1 MFLVLPVGGRRR
13 LRAHSRFEAAT
24 RRGHRVAHHLLL
36 VIGMLRLKGEPDAD
50 DALPEDEDG
59 SRPVDRGERDE
70 LTGDDVF
77 PSTGPERGRSA
88 RADDED
94 EPSDSWRPERTFP
107 LRGLVIAGAAFAP
120 TFLLI
125 FFGVPYLVNSAAP
138 TRTPSAPVATVVPE
152 PDPKSFPSL
161 SEAARGDARA
171 GASDSRGAPGNRTT
185 GDLFRN
191 SAPPAPIPSA
201 PITPAPVP
209 EEPKVEERAAAVAPE
224 PPPSLPP
231 ARPTP
236 TLPERPAAPEPRAPE
251 TPRAAALP
259 PPSAPA
265 PTPAPPAV
273 PEPRRAARES
283 REWTPAA
290 AFTDR
295 AAAGRLASSIEKQGY
310 PVEIRQDASSSRPW
324 VVWIGAQPSGGSRRR

>member
-1 MFLVLPVGGRRR
+1 
-13 LRAHSRFEAAT
+13 
-24 RRGHRVAHHLLL
+24 
-36 VIGMLRLKGEPDAD
+36 MLRLKGEPDAD
-50 DALPEDEDG
+50 DALPEDEG
-59 SRPVDRGERDE
+59 RSRAVDRGETDE
-70 LTGDDVF
+70 ITGRDVF
-77 PSTGPERGRSA
+77 RNAGQDPGRSA
-88 RADDED
+88 AADDDED
-94 EPSDSWRPERTFP
+94 EPYDPWRPERTFP

-125 FFGVPYLVNSAAP
+125 FFGLPYLVDSAAP

-152 PDPKSFPSL
+152 PDLKSFPPL

-191 SAPPAPIPSA
+191 NAPPAPVPPA
-201 PITPAPVP
+201 LVPTVPITPAPIP

-236 TLPERPAAPEPRAPE
+236 TPAERPAAREPRAPE
-251 TPRAAALP
+251 TPRTAALP

-265 PTPAPPAV
+265 PTPAPPVV

>member
-1 MFLVLPVGGRRR
+1 MLPSGERRR
-13 LRAHSRFEAAT
+13 LRGHSRFEAAT
-24 RRGHRVAHHLLL
+24 RRGHRVAHDLRP
-36 VIGMLRLKGEPDAD
+36 VIVMLRLKGERDAD
-50 DALPEDEDG
+50 DALPEDE
-59 SRPVDRGERDE
+59 SRSRAVDRGETDE
-70 LTGDDVF
+70 LTGEDVF
-77 PSTGPERGRSA
+77 RSDRSNPGRSA
-88 RADDED
+88 ATDDED
-94 EPSDSWRPERTFP
+94 EPYDPWRPERTFP

-125 FFGVPYLVNSAAP
+125 FFGLPYLVDSAA
-138 TRTPSAPVATVVPE
+138 TRTPTAPVATVVPE
-152 PDPKSFPSL
+152 LDPKSVPSL

-171 GASDSRGAPGNRTT
+171 GAPDSRGVAGGRMA
-185 GDLFRN
+185 GDLRN
-191 SAPPAPIPSA
+191 TAPSAPIPSA
-201 PITPAPVP
+201 PIPPAPIP

-224 PPPSLPP
+224 PAPPPSLPP

-236 TLPERPAAPEPRAPE
+236 VERPAVPEARAPE

-259 PPSAPA
+259 PASAPA
-265 PTPAPPAV
+265 PAPAPPAV

-283 REWTPAA
+283 HDWTPAA

-295 AAAGRLASSIEKQGY
+295 AAAGRLASSIERQGY